1 MTKLV
6 NKVLFINNR
15 RTSMRLCLTEWKL
28 VDEICKNEHIARND
42 FIELIENSNSSGLG
56 LTYYTRLFVMAGS
69 KPEGTASAASR
80 LSAKS
85 SPKCLLPTP
94 PEQKLPAGCTKS
106 LKKSAGP
113 L

>member
-28 VDEICKNEHIARND
+28 VDEICKNEHIASND

-56 LTYYTRLFVMAGS
+56 LTYYTRLFVMLYFYNKSPLGRIKTRRHGIGCQS
-69 KPEGTASAASR
+69 FVSEIITEMSSSHAA
-80 LSAKS
+80 
-85 SPKCLLPTP
+85 
-94 PEQKLPAGCTKS
+94 
-106 LKKSAGP
+106 
-113 L
+113 

>member
-56 LTYYTRLFVMAGS
+56 LTYYTRLFVM
-69 KPEGTASAASR
+69 
-80 LSAKS
+80 LYF
-85 SPKCLLPTP
+85 CLLYTSPSP
-94 PEQKLPAGCTKS
+94 RDRG
-106 LKKSAGP
+106 
-113 L
+113 